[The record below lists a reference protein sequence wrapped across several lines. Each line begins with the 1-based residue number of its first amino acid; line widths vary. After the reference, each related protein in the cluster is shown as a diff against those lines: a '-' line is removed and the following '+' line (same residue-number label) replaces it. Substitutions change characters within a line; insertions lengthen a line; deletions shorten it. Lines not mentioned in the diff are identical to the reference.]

1 MSDLSANT
9 AFPSCFEMMY
19 VLSLRLTSEKAPMQP
34 ETNTVAWWSPSL
46 CRNNCQTFSY
56 LLIRRGIKIL
66 NSLLITA
73 E

>member
-19 VLSLRLTSEKAPMQP
+19 VLSLWLTSEKN
-34 ETNTVAWWSPSL
+34 TNATRNKHSSMVVPFT
-46 CRNNCQTFSY
+46 RNNCQIFIY
-56 LLIRRGIKIL
+56 LLIRQGIKIL